1 MGLDIGR
8 TAPISPPPD
17 PASRFGCRK
26 SAEGTAPPAADL
38 LGRNEI
44 GSVQFNSTAF
54 FLFFPIVAVLY
65 FALGLQAR
73 RWLLLAASLFFYA
86 FWSVP
91 FSLLLVLSTF
101 VDYFAAAVI
110 SGSRRQVVRRSA
122 LIGSLVVNLGLLGLF
137 KYADFFT
144 NSAYSL
150 FGVRPWPELDLILPL
165 GISFYTFQTI
175 SYTIDVYRGQIEARK
190 SILDV
195 ALYVSFFPQLVAG
208 PIIRA
213 SILIP
218 ALRVKHA
225 VDWIRIR
232 AGLALIIWG
241 LLKKVLIADSMAP
254 IVEEAYAN
262 PGEMSGLALLTA
274 TYAFAVQIYCDFS
287 GYTDIAIGC
296 ARILGV
302 DLPKNFDAPYLAC
315 SIREF
320 WRRWHISLST
330 WLRDYLYIPL
340 GGSRKGETRTYLNLM
355 TTMLIGGLWHGAGW
369 NWVVW
374 GGLQGVLMSIERLFG
389 IPETPPQRLV
399 PGILRWLVTIHL
411 VCASWVLFRAA
422 SLEDAMLIFGR
433 MATASPGLA
442 FDLWWPTILLLA
454 VAASG
459 LLKLRQRLI
468 AAMASQ
474 PILATLLSLAML
486 ALLAAVIR
494 GSRNP
499 EFIYFQF

>member
-1 MGLDIGR
+1 M
-8 TAPISPPPD
+8 
-17 PASRFGCRK
+17 
-26 SAEGTAPPAADL
+26 
-38 LGRNEI
+38 
-44 GSVQFNSTAF
+44 QFNSTAF

-65 FALGLQAR
+65 FALGLQLR
-73 RWLLLAASLFFYA
+73 RWLLLFASLFFYA

-101 VDYFAAAVI
+101 VDYFAAAII
-110 SGSRRQVVRRSA
+110 SGSSTKGTRRAA
-122 LIGSLVVNLGLLGLF
+122 LIGSLVLNLGLLGLF
-137 KYADFFT
+137 KYADFFSD
-144 NSAYSL
+144 SAYSL
-150 FGVRPWPELDLILPL
+150 LGVRPWPELDLILPL

-175 SYTIDVYRGQIEARK
+175 SYTIDVYRGHIEARK

-213 SILIP
+213 DVLIP
-218 ALRVKHA
+218 ALRVKHS
-225 VDWIRIR
+225 VDWERIR
-232 AGLALIIWG
+232 SGLALVIWG
-241 LLKKVLIADSMAP
+241 LSKKVLVADAMAP
-254 IVEEAYAN
+254 IVQEAYGN
-262 PGEMSGLALLTA
+262 PNEMSGISLLTA

-302 DLPKNFDAPYLAC
+302 ELPKNFDAPYLSC

-340 GGSRKGETRTYLNLM
+340 GGSRKGEGRTYVNLL

-369 NWVVW
+369 NWVAW
-374 GGLQGVLMSIERLFG
+374 GGLQGIIMSLERLVG
-389 IPETPPQRLV
+389 IPETPPKRRFWKLV
-399 PGILRWLVTIHL
+399 RWLVTIHI
-411 VCASWVLFRAA
+411 VCASWVLFRAE
-422 SLEDAMLIFGR
+422 SLGDAGIVFERILTG
-433 MATASPGLA
+433 APGMA
-442 FDLWWPTILLLA
+442 FDLLWPVAMLLI
-454 VAASG
+454 VVGSD
-459 LLKLRQRLI
+459 LLGLRQRLVDL
-468 AAMASQ
+468 MRER
-474 PILATLLSLAML
+474 PFLATVMSVLTLVI
-486 ALLAAVIR
+486 LAAVIR

>member
-1 MGLDIGR
+1 MLHCKV
-8 TAPISPPPD
+8 PIDSPSDRPTRL
-17 PASRFGCRK
+17 A
-26 SAEGTAPPAADL
+26 
-38 LGRNEI
+38 
-44 GSVQFNSTAF
+44 GSFDRHPVLQVQFNSTAF

-65 FALGLQAR
+65 FALGLQLR
-73 RWLLLAASLFFYA
+73 MWLLLFASLFFYA

-101 VDYFAAAVI
+101 VDYFAAGII
-110 SGSRRQVVRRSA
+110 SGSDRLAVRRSA
-122 LIGSLVVNLGLLGLF
+122 LIGSLAVNLGLLGLF
-137 KYADFFT
+137 KYADFFSD
-144 NSAYSL
+144 SAYSL
-150 FGVRPWPELDLILPL
+150 LGVRPWPELDLIMPL

-175 SYTIDVYRGQIEARK
+175 SYTIDVYRGHIEARK

-213 SILIP
+213 DVLIP
-218 ALRVKHA
+218 ALRIKHT
-225 VDWIRIR
+225 VDWERIR
-232 AGLALIIWG
+232 SGLALVIWG
-241 LLKKVLIADSMAP
+241 LSKKVLVADAMAP
-254 IVEEAYAN
+254 IVQEAYAN
-262 PGEMSGLALLTA
+262 PGELSGFALLTA

-296 ARILGV
+296 ARILGIE
-302 DLPKNFDAPYLAC
+302 LPKNFDSPYLAC

-340 GGSRKGETRTYLNLM
+340 GGSRKSEARTYVNLM

-374 GGLQGVLMSIERLFG
+374 GGLQGLVMSLERLFG
-389 IPETPPQRLV
+389 IPETPPKALAWRL
-399 PGILRWLVTIHL
+399 LRWLVTIHI
-411 VCASWVLFRAA
+411 VCASWVLFRVE
-422 SLEDAMLIFGR
+422 SLQDAGTVYSRILGATPGLEFDLLWPVAML
-433 MATASPGLA
+433 
-442 FDLWWPTILLLA
+442 LL
-454 VAASG
+454 VVTSN
-459 LLKLRQRLI
+459 LLGVRQRLSE
-468 AAMASQ
+468 AMSRR
-474 PILATLLSLAML
+474 PVFATVVSTLTLI
-486 ALLAAVIR
+486 LLAAVIR

>member
-1 MGLDIGR
+1 MLHCKV
-8 TAPISPPPD
+8 PIDSPSDRPTRL
-17 PASRFGCRK
+17 A
-26 SAEGTAPPAADL
+26 
-38 LGRNEI
+38 
-44 GSVQFNSTAF
+44 GSFDRHPVLQVQFNSTAF

-65 FALGLQAR
+65 FALGLQLR
-73 RWLLLAASLFFYA
+73 RWLLLFASLFFYA

-101 VDYFAAAVI
+101 VDYFAAGII
-110 SGSRRQVVRRSA
+110 SGSDRLAVRRSA
-122 LIGSLVVNLGLLGLF
+122 LIGSLAVNLGLLGLF
-137 KYADFFT
+137 KYADFFSD
-144 NSAYSL
+144 SAYSL
-150 FGVRPWPELDLILPL
+150 LGVRPWPELDLILPL

-175 SYTIDVYRGQIEARK
+175 SYTIDVYRGHIEARK

-213 SILIP
+213 DVLIP
-218 ALRVKHA
+218 ALRIKHT
-225 VDWIRIR
+225 VDWERIR
-232 AGLALIIWG
+232 SGLALVIWG
-241 LLKKVLIADSMAP
+241 LSKKVLVADAMAP
-254 IVEEAYAN
+254 IVQEAYAN
-262 PGEMSGLALLTA
+262 PGEMSGFALLTA

-296 ARILGV
+296 ARILGIE
-302 DLPKNFDAPYLAC
+302 LPKNFDSPYLAC

-340 GGSRKGETRTYLNLM
+340 GGSRKSEARTYVNLM

-374 GGLQGVLMSIERLFG
+374 GGLQGLVMSLERMFG
-389 IPETPPQRLV
+389 IPETPPKALAWRL
-399 PGILRWLVTIHL
+399 LRWLVTIHI
-411 VCASWVLFRAA
+411 VCASWVLFRVE
-422 SLEDAMLIFGR
+422 SLQDAGTVYSRILGATPGLEFDLLWPVAML
-433 MATASPGLA
+433 
-442 FDLWWPTILLLA
+442 LL
-454 VAASG
+454 VVTSN
-459 LLKLRQRLI
+459 LLGLRQRLI
-468 AAMASQ
+468 DAMSRR
-474 PILATLLSLAML
+474 PVFATVVSTLTLI
-486 ALLAAVIR
+486 LLAAVIR

>member
-1 MGLDIGR
+1 M
-8 TAPISPPPD
+8 
-17 PASRFGCRK
+17 
-26 SAEGTAPPAADL
+26 
-38 LGRNEI
+38 
-44 GSVQFNSTAF
+44 QFNSTAF

-65 FALGLQAR
+65 FALGLQLR
-73 RWLLLAASLFFYA
+73 RWLLLFASLFFYA

-101 VDYFAAAVI
+101 VDYFAAAII
-110 SGSRRQVVRRSA
+110 SGSSRTGIRRTA
-122 LIGSLVVNLGLLGLF
+122 LVGSLVINLGLLGIF
-137 KYADFFT
+137 KYADFFS

-150 FGVRPWPELDLILPL
+150 LGVRPWPELDLILPL

-175 SYTIDVYRGQIEARK
+175 SYTIDVYRGHIEARK

-213 SILIP
+213 DVLIP
-218 ALRVKHA
+218 ALRIKHT
-225 VDWIRIR
+225 VDWGRIR
-232 AGLALIIWG
+232 SGLALVIWG
-241 LLKKVLIADSMAP
+241 LLKKVLVADAMAP
-254 IVEEAYAN
+254 IVQEAYAN
-262 PGEMSGLALLTA
+262 PTEMSGLSLLTA

-302 DLPKNFDAPYLAC
+302 ELPKNFDAPYLSC

-340 GGSRKGETRTYLNLM
+340 GGSRKGEGRTYVNLL

-369 NWVVW
+369 NWVAW
-374 GGLQGVLMSIERLFG
+374 GGLQGLVMSVERLLG
-389 IPETPPQRLV
+389 IPETPPKMLFWRLV
-399 PGILRWLVTIHL
+399 RWLITIHI
-411 VCASWVLFRAA
+411 VCASWVLFRAE
-422 SLEDAMLIFGR
+422 SLGDAGIVYERVLTG
-433 MATASPGLA
+433 APGLT
-442 FDLWWPTILLLA
+442 FDLLWPVSMLMLVVSSDLL
-454 VAASG
+454 G
-459 LLKLRQRLI
+459 LRQRLI
-468 AAMASQ
+468 ELMQRSPA
-474 PILATLLSLAML
+474 LATVISILSLVVI
-486 ALLAAVIR
+486 AAVVR

>member
-1 MGLDIGR
+1 M
-8 TAPISPPPD
+8 
-17 PASRFGCRK
+17 
-26 SAEGTAPPAADL
+26 
-38 LGRNEI
+38 
-44 GSVQFNSTAF
+44 QFNSTAF
-54 FLFFPIVAVLY
+54 FLFFPIVATLY

-73 RWLLLAASLFFYA
+73 RWLLLFASLFFYA

-91 FSLLLVLSTF
+91 FSLLLVLSTL
-101 VDYFAAAVI
+101 VDWAAAAVI
-110 SGSRRQVVRRSA
+110 SNSQRRATRRAA
-122 LIGSLVVNLGLLGLF
+122 LFGSLLVNLGMLGLF

-165 GISFYTFQTI
+165 GISFYTFQTM

-213 SILIP
+213 SVLIP

-225 VDWIRIR
+225 VDWTRIR
-232 AGLALIIWG
+232 SGLALVIWG
-241 LLKKVLIADSMAP
+241 LLKKVLVADSMAP

-262 PGEMSGLALLTA
+262 PDEMSGLALLTA

-302 DLPKNFDAPYLAC
+302 ELPKNFDAPYLSC

-374 GGLQGVLMSIERLFG
+374 GGLQGVFMSLERVLG
-389 IPETPPQRLV
+389 IPETPPRQWVWR
-399 PGILRWLVTIHL
+399 GIRWLVTIHL

-422 SLEDAMLIFGR
+422 SLGDAMLIFER
-433 MATASPGLA
+433 IATAAPGLA
-442 FDLWWPTILLLA
+442 FDRLWPTIMLLT

-459 LLKLRQRLI
+459 ILRLRGRI
-468 AAMASQ
+468 VETMSSR
-474 PILATLLSLAML
+474 PWVATLLSLAML
-486 ALLAAVIR
+486 VMLAAIIR